1 MNITY
6 IIGTVAAMGVMITG
20 MMFTTNAAGH
30 FTMSVQQL
38 MNFMDP
44 ASIFITIGCTFAV
57 VVASFPPKMLKNL
70 PRHFRIMLNT
80 RKYDPMYYIDQLVEL
95 AQVARKNGLLA
106 LEEKANAQD
115 DPFFKQAIMLIVDA
129 NDADKVRGILNN
141 DIECMSAPPPRGGG
155 GVWGGGFRGAERGRP
170 TQKSHVD
177 CRPPRHDG
185 VAGMYE
191 RGSSV
196 APAFGMVGT
205 LVGLINMLKNM
216 NLSGDGG
223 SSSIGTDMGTALI
236 TTLYGCVLAHMIF
249 NPIASNLRTRDE
261 EEVLCKMIIVEG
273 IMSIQSG
280 ENPKSLREKLLT
292 FVDQNQRGEGGAKGE
307 KKSRGKKK
315 NAE

>member
-1 MNITY
+1 MRPLPGRGEKQMNITY
-6 IIGTVAAMGVMITG
+6 IIGTVVAMGIMIAG
-20 MMFTTNAAGH
+20 MMFSSDASG
-30 FTMSVQQL
+30 FVFEPGQV
-38 MNFMDP
+38 MNFLDP
-44 ASIFITIGCTFAV
+44 ASVLITIGCTFAV

-80 RKYDPMYYIDQLVEL
+80 KKYDPMYYIDQLVEL

-141 DIECMSAPPPRGGG
+141 DIECMSA
-155 GVWGGGFRGAERGRP
+155 
-170 TQKSHVD
+170 
-177 CRPPRHDG
+177 RHDG

-223 SSSIGTDMGTALI
+223 SSSIGSDMGTALI

-292 FVDQNQRGEGGAKGE
+292 FVDQNKREEGGAKGE

-315 NAE
+315 NEE

>member
-1 MNITY
+1 MNLTY
-6 IIGTVAAMGVMITG
+6 IIGTVIAIAVMIVG
-20 MMFTTNAAGH
+20 MMFKTTADGIEVVITQVKN
-30 FTMSVQQL
+30 FVDMS
-38 MNFMDP
+38 
-44 ASIFITIGCTFAV
+44 SIFIVIGCTLAV
-57 VVASFPPKMLKNL
+57 IVASFPGKMLKAL
-70 PRHFRIMLNT
+70 PKHFKIMLNT
-80 RKYDPMYYIDQLVEL
+80 KKYDPMYYIDQLVEL

-141 DIECMSAPPPRGGG
+141 DIECMSA
-155 GVWGGGFRGAERGRP
+155 
-170 TQKSHVD
+170 
-177 CRPPRHDG
+177 RHDG

-191 RGSSV
+191 KGSAV

-216 NLSGDGG
+216 DLSGEGG
-223 SSSIGTDMGTALI
+223 SSSIGGDMGTALI

-280 ENPKSLREKLLT
+280 EDPKSLREKLLT
-292 FVDQNQRGEGGAKGE
+292 FVDQKQRGDEGGKGE
-307 KKSRGKKK
+307 KKSKKK
-315 NAE
+315 GKEE